1 MTSTAQAASIPPG
14 EIFNPHSQF
23 CGAFIP
29 NWLLRRPELCHGA
42 KLVYGRLC
50 QYAGKNGECYPKL
63 KTLADELSM
72 GLSTVHKYI
81 GHLEQWGLIKSI
93 RRGLGRPNKYLF
105 LTHIWMSGAFKSGK
119 IVAENDPVETDH
131 ADAKGVGQTDTLD
144 VEIGGASVSP
154 AAKPVSTEVE
164 SLISTRVESAPL
176 KEETQKKNH
185 NNTDPKPN
193 SPTIKERLLS
203 FFPKKI
209 KKKGLPDLMATIPEA
224 EQKGCKPIIVK
235 ALKSQSFNYVQRAID
250 YVNFRNPDSY
260 GAYLRITLRDGYGE
274 QWHRQQAEKARIET
288 ERHHQAQ
295 RRVAEMEADKAR
307 IDAEN
312 REYEKRRQ
320 RVFSMPAGELA
331 ELEKEFAKTLMG
343 LRSKR
348 YLKKGLSAVESE
360 FVSYVEKVL
369 TQSKDE

>member
-1 MTSTAQAASIPPG
+1 
-14 EIFNPHSQF
+14 
-23 CGAFIP
+23 
-29 NWLLRRPELCHGA
+29 
-42 KLVYGRLC
+42 
-50 QYAGKNGECYPKL
+50 
-63 KTLADELSM
+63 M

-81 GHLEQWGLIKSI
+81 GHLERWGLIRSI

-131 ADAKGVGQTDTLD
+131 AGDQGVGQTDTLEAD
-144 VEIGGASVSP
+144 NAGDHAGHGGRQDDAIGGASVSA
-154 AAKPVSTEVE
+154 AAKPDLRESG
-164 SLISTRVESAPL
+164 SLISTRVETGTL
-176 KEETQKKNH
+176 YEETPKENH
-185 NNTDPKPN
+185 NNADPKPAA
-193 SPTIKERLLS
+193 PTIKERLLS

-209 KKKGLPDLMATIPEA
+209 KKKGLPDLMATIPES
-224 EQKGCKPIIVK
+224 EQRGCKPIVVK
-235 ALKSQSFNYVQRAID
+235 ALKDQGFDYVQRAID

-274 QWHRQQAEKARIET
+274 QFAHQQAEKARIEA
-288 ERHHQAQ
+288 ERHQQAQ

-331 ELEKEFAKTLMG
+331 ELEKEFAKTLTG

-348 YLKKGLSAVESE
+348 YRKRGLSAVESE